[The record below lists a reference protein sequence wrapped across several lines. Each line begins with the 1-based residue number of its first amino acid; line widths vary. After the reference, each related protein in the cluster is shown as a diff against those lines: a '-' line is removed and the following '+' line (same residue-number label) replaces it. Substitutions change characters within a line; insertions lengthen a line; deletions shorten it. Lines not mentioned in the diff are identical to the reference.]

1 MQRIKIKEYDPNMT
15 QPSVETMWNKD
26 QGGSKIVLI
35 AKAGQG
41 KTTAIASL
49 LYEKR
54 AIFPV
59 GMVMSGTED
68 SNHFYKKMFPSA
80 FVFNKLDEK
89 KINDFIT
96 RQKVAKRHLA
106 NPWAI
111 LLLDDCMDDPKI
123 FNKPLFQAL
132 YKNGRHWK
140 VLFIVSL
147 QYAMDIRPSIRV
159 NVDGVFIFR
168 EPSVKIRK
176 VIWEN
181 YASIIPDFSLFWV
194 IMDEI
199 TNDYTAL
206 YIHNQTTTNNWQ
218 DCVYWYKAK
227 PPPDFKFGC
236 KEFWKFNKQR
246 LNPNYKETF

>member
-1 MQRIKIKEYDPNMT
+1 MK
-15 QPSVETMWNKD
+15 
-26 QGGSKIVLI
+26 
-35 AKAGQG
+35 
-41 KTTAIASL
+41 
-49 LYEKR
+49 KR
-54 AIFPV
+54 SIFPV
-59 GMVMSGTED
+59 GLVMSGTED
-68 SNHFYKKMFPSA
+68 SNQHYQKMFPAA
-80 FVFNKLDEK
+80 FVYNKLDEK

-140 VLFIVSL
+140 MLLIVSL
-147 QYAMDIRPSIRV
+147 QYAMDIRPAIRV

-181 YASIIPDFSLFWV
+181 YASIIPDFTLFCA

-199 TNDYTAL
+199 TSEYTAL
-206 YIHNQTTTNNWQ
+206 YIHNQTTTNNWH
-218 DCVYWYKAK
+218 DCVYWYKAQPS
-227 PPPDFKFGC
+227 PPFKFGC
-236 KEFWKFNKQR
+236 QEIWKFNKQR